1 MNDEVMGVGRS
12 EAKKRADLKS
22 RKKIY
27 DQITLVD
34 RKENRLRELLGIAS
48 SQTNL
53 SKNEY
58 MINAV
63 YTQLSRDGITIDML
77 PTDGKYTAPA
87 KINEAKQYEIYL
99 VTEWM
104 LEDDFTYQTYFD
116 HPEWFFEYYVSVFQT
131 VKAAKDYIRNKFKR
145 KAHPEQWGYT
155 IYGRSFEANTK
166 RDAYDAYREMVKE
179 AIAEADEMLAVADD
193 GDEVKD
199 FLQILNEKQEPDLVE
214 PVTYDD
220 VKGDE

>member
-1 MNDEVMGVGRS
+1 MDVGLS
-12 EAKKRADLKS
+12 KKRYESNKRYNDKT
-22 RKKIY
+22 Y
-27 DQITLVD
+27 DRLGFVA
-34 RKENRLRELLGIAS
+34 RKEERLDEMIALGAEKS
-48 SQTNL
+48 NKTKSV
-53 SKNEY
+53 Y
-58 MINAV
+58 MKDAILA
-63 YTQLSRDGITIDML
+63 QLSRDGITIDML
-77 PTDGKYTAPA
+77 PTDGKYTAPVEP
-87 KINEAKQYEIYL
+87 NEAKQYEINL